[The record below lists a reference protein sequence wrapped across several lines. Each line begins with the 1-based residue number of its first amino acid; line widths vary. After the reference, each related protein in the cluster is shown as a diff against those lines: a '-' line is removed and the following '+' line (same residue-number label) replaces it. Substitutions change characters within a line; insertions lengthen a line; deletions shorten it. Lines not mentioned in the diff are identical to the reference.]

1 MTTTLPTTGRTE
13 ILPKHLIL
21 SERYQA
27 RKKPGQQPLAELAE
41 SIAAQGGLLQ
51 NLVVVKSKKRGQYE
65 VVAGGRRWA
74 AIQLLMA
81 DDRWPA
87 DRPVPVLIVPS
98 TQGLEA
104 SLAENTLRE
113 DMHPADE
120 FEAFAGL
127 IDQGGTIE
135 DVAARFG
142 KQAKYV
148 RGRMKLAHVAPELL
162 QAYRDNEMSL
172 SVLMAFAITDDQDRQ
187 RELWARMDRWDRKNT
202 QPSHIR
208 QGLMDEAWTADRALA
223 KYVGLDAYEAAG
235 GRVTQDLF
243 VDGGDLRSIYLHD
256 PDILKAIA
264 ADKMQA
270 DLARLGDGWAW
281 IEAALSFDE
290 AGWTGYSRKY
300 GRVYAE
306 PRKLAKDEAAQV
318 KALTE
323 RIDALDHDM
332 DVLVDADEDCGD
344 AWDQMNE
351 ELETLKDQRAAITD
365 AAKVWP
371 DEAKKIAG
379 VGVYIDHSGELNA
392 TYGLIRPEDRRAVQA
407 AAQTAAGEG
416 SEAATLRTSLPA
428 PTTRPA
434 YSERLMRQL
443 TANKVGAV
451 AADLAG
457 KPAIAL
463 AVLVAQLAQEALGP
477 GWARGFG
484 LGVSLRSEALD
495 THAPDYADSKAA
507 KAMGDM
513 RQHWLDILPTDE
525 GQVTPDVL
533 TWALAQDQQTLVE
546 LLAFCIAGTVQG
558 IQHQDTEQATPLDIL
573 AATAGTDIVQWW
585 EPTGPSFLQHVSKG
599 MIAKVV
605 TEGAGADAALP
616 LAAMKKGAAVDA
628 AAQALAGKHWVPEPM
643 RIKSPDPALE
653 A

>member
-1 MTTTLPTTGRTE
+1 MTTNMPTTGRTE

-21 SERYQA
+21 SGRYQA

-51 NLVVVKSKKRGQYE
+51 NLVAVKGKKRGEYE

-74 AIQLLMA
+74 AIQLLMQ
-81 DDRWPA
+81 DSRWPE
-87 DRPVPVLIVPS
+87 DQPVPVLIVPG
-98 TQGLEA
+98 TRGLEA
-104 SLAENTLRE
+104 SLAENTMRE

-120 FEAFAGL
+120 FEAFAAL

-142 KQAKYV
+142 KQPNYV

-162 QAYRDNEMSL
+162 QAYRDDEMSL
-172 SVLMAFAITDDQDRQ
+172 SVVMAFAITDDQDRQ
-187 RELWARMDRWDRKNT
+187 REQWVRMDRWDRKNA
-202 QPSHIR
+202 QPSGIR
-208 QGLMDEAWTADRALA
+208 QCLMDEAWTADHALA

-235 GRVTQDLF
+235 GRMTRDLF
-243 VDGGDLRSIYLHD
+243 AADGDLRSIYLHD
-256 PDILKAIA
+256 PDILKGLA

-270 DLARLGDGWAW
+270 DLARLGEGWAW
-281 IEAALSFDE
+281 IEAALSFEE
-290 AGWTGYSRKY
+290 AGWNGYSNKY
-300 GRVYAE
+300 GRVYAQS
-306 PRKLAKDEAAQV
+306 RKLTKDEAAQI
-318 KALTE
+318 KALTK

-332 DVLVDADEDCGD
+332 DVLADSDEDDGD

-351 ELETLKDQRAAITD
+351 ELEALKAQRAALND
-365 AAKVWP
+365 AAKVWS

-379 VGVYIDHSGELNA
+379 VGVYIDHSGALNV
-392 TYGLIRPEDRRAVQA
+392 TYGLIRPEDRHAVQA
-407 AAQTAAGEG
+407 AAQAAAGAG
-416 SEAATLRTSLPA
+416 DDATALRTSLPA

-463 AVLVAQLAQEALGP
+463 AVLVAQLAQEKLGP
-477 GWARGFG
+477 GWAQGFG
-484 LGVSLRSEALD
+484 LGVSLRGEALD
-495 THAPDYADSKAA
+495 THAPDYAESKAA
-507 KAMGDM
+507 KVMDGM
-513 RQHWLDILPTDE
+513 RQHWLNVLPTDE
-525 GQVTPDVL
+525 GRVTPGIL
-533 TWALAQDQQTLVE
+533 AWTLAQDQQTLVD

-558 IQHQDTEQATPLDIL
+558 IQHHETDQATPLDVL

-599 MIAKVV
+599 MIAQAVI
-605 TEGAGADAALP
+605 EGAGADAALP

-628 AAQALAGKHWVPEPM
+628 ATHALAGKRWVPQPM
-643 RIKSPDPALE
+643 RIRPQHLP
-653 A
+653 